1 MVLLP
6 DEKQAS
12 QLSTQTTKEQ
22 QGVAT

>member
-12 QLSTQTTKEQ
+12 QLSTQTTKKQ
-22 QGVAT
+22 QGMAT